1 MFPLEVYK
9 RLREEQRELAVRI
22 GRLNQFIDNHD
33 NMGTSKELDDDYMDL
48 LRDQLE
54 SMKAYN
60 GCLIQRIGFAVT
72 EGITPL
78 ERSRGNQAI
87 RRDVKQFRES
97 CKIDPRDP
105 AKQDPDKQDPDK
117 VVAYEDYGNFDFDPI
132 PKQDPAKT
140 VADADVHNLFGF
152 HVERWTDVL

>member
-9 RLREEQRELAVRI
+9 RLREEQSELAVRI
-22 GRLNQFIDNHD
+22 GMLAQFIDDHD
-33 NMGTSKELDDDYMDL
+33 NKGLCKELNDDYMDI

-54 SMKAYN
+54 SMKDYN
-60 GCLIQRIGFAVT
+60 TCLVQRIGIAVT
-72 EGITPL
+72 EGIEPL

-87 RRDVKQFRES
+87 LRDVKQFRES

-105 AKQDPDKQDPDK
+105 APKQDSDK
-117 VVAYEDYGNFDFDPI
+117 VVADEDEHNF
-132 PKQDPAKT
+132 
-140 VADADVHNLFGF
+140 FGF

>member
-22 GRLNQFIDNHD
+22 GKLEQFLDNHD
-33 NMGTSKELDDDYMDL
+33 NKGMNKELNDDYMDI
-48 LRDQLE
+48 LRDQWDA
-54 SMKAYN
+54 MKDYN
-60 GCLIQRIGFAVT
+60 NCLIHRIGIAVT
-72 EGITPL
+72 EGIAPQ

-87 RRDVKQFRES
+87 LRDVKQFRES

-105 AKQDPDKQDPDK
+105 AKQDSDR
-117 VVAYEDYGNFDFDPI
+117 VAACEAYGNFDFDPI
-132 PKQDPAKT
+132 PKQDSDKV
-140 VADADVHNLFGF
+140 VADEDEHNFFGF

>member
-33 NMGTSKELDDDYMDL
+33 NMGTNKELNDDYMDI

-54 SMKAYN
+54 SMKDYN
-60 GCLIQRIGFAVT
+60 SCLVHRIGIAVT
-72 EGITPL
+72 EGIAPQ

-87 RRDVKQFRES
+87 LRDVKKFRET
-97 CKIDPRDP
+97 DPRDP
-105 AKQDPDKQDPDK
+105 APKQDSDK
-117 VVAYEDYGNFDFDPI
+117 VVAD
-132 PKQDPAKT
+132 
-140 VADADVHNLFGF
+140 DAGAHNLFGF

>member
-22 GRLNQFIDNHD
+22 DRLKQFIDNHD
-33 NMGTSKELDDDYMDL
+33 NMGTNKELNDDYMDL

-54 SMKAYN
+54 SMKDYN
-60 GCLIQRIGFAVT
+60 SCLVHRIGIAVT
-72 EGITPL
+72 EGIAPQ

-87 RRDVKQFRES
+87 LRDVKKFRET
-97 CKIDPRDP
+97 DPRDP
-105 AKQDPDKQDPDK
+105 AKQDSDR
-117 VVAYEDYGNFDFDPI
+117 VAACEDYGNFDFDPI
-132 PKQDPAKT
+132 PKQDSDKV
-140 VADADVHNLFGF
+140 VADDEDAHNFFGF

>member
-1 MFPLEVYK
+1 MFPYK
-9 RLREEQRELAVRI
+9 FYERLRLEQRELAIRI
-22 GRLNQFIDNHD
+22 GKLAQFIDDHD
-33 NMGTSKELDDDYMDL
+33 NKGMNKELCDDYMSL

-72 EGITPL
+72 EGIAPQ

-87 RRDVKQFRES
+87 LRDVKKFRET
-97 CKIDPRDP
+97 DPRDP
-105 AKQDPDKQDPDK
+105 AKQDSDK
-117 VVAYEDYGNFDFDPI
+117 VVADEDEHNF
-132 PKQDPAKT
+132 
-140 VADADVHNLFGF
+140 FGF

>member
-33 NMGTSKELDDDYMDL
+33 NMGTNKELNDDYMDI

-54 SMKAYN
+54 SMKDYN
-60 GCLIQRIGFAVT
+60 SCLIHRIGIAVT
-72 EGITPL
+72 EGIAPQ
-78 ERSRGNQAI
+78 ERNRGNQAI
-87 RRDVKQFRES
+87 LRDVKQFRES
-97 CKIDPRDP
+97 CKPDPRDP
-105 AKQDPDKQDPDK
+105 APKQDSDK
-117 VVAYEDYGNFDFDPI
+117 VVADDEDAHNF
-132 PKQDPAKT
+132 
-140 VADADVHNLFGF
+140 FGF

>member
-22 GRLNQFIDNHD
+22 GRLEQFIDNHD
-33 NMGTSKELDDDYMDL
+33 NMGTNKELNDDYMDI

-54 SMKAYN
+54 SMKDYN
-60 GCLIQRIGFAVT
+60 SCLIHRIGIAVT
-72 EGITPL
+72 EGIEPQ

-87 RRDVKQFRES
+87 LRDVKKFRES
-97 CKIDPRDP
+97 CEPDPRDP
-105 AKQDPDKQDPDK
+105 AKQDSDK
-117 VVAYEDYGNFDFDPI
+117 VVADEDEHNF
-132 PKQDPAKT
+132 
-140 VADADVHNLFGF
+140 FGF